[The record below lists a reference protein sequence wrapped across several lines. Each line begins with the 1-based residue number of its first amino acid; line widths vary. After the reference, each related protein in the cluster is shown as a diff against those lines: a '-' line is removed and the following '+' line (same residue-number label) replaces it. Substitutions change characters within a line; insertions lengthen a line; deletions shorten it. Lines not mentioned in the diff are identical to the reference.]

1 VSSEAFPWGIRVVQ
15 APIGRAATPSLV
27 AAVCQ
32 AGGLGTLAAS
42 WTVLDELRGELATI
56 RAMTQKPFAVN
67 LVLAFEQEDR
77 LALLLEDGVPVITF
91 SWGVEPDLVGRASE
105 AGSIVGVQVGNLEA
119 GLRAVEAGAAFLIG
133 QGVEAGGHVESSRP
147 LVELVRDLRDEVD
160 VPVAAAGGIV
170 GEQAVAA
177 AFAAGA
183 SAIVCGTAFLAAREA
198 DVHPV
203 YRERIFGA
211 TGADTTLTTVFD
223 IGWPNAPHR
232 VIRNRTVA
240 EWERPGNLMAGRRPR
255 EGETIASQDGVP
267 IPRYS
272 DAMPTTRTQ
281 GDVGE
286 MALYAGAGVEHVTQ
300 LEVAATITR
309 RLAKLAALS
318 VR

>member
-1 VSSEAFPWGIRVVQ
+1 MQ

-42 WTVLDELRGELATI
+42 WTELDELRGELATI
-56 RAMTQKPFAVN
+56 RALTQEPFAVN

-133 QGVEAGGHVESSRP
+133 QGVEAGGHVEDSRP
-147 LVELVRDLRDEVD
+147 LVELVRDLHDEVE

-183 SAIVCGTAFLAAREA
+183 SAIACGTAFLAALEA

-203 YRERIFGA
+203 YRERIFRA
-211 TGADTTLTTVFD
+211 TGADTTLTTAFD
-223 IGWPNAPHR
+223 VGWPEAPHR
-232 VIRNRTVA
+232 VLRNETVA
-240 EWERPGNLMAGRRPR
+240 DWERAGTPMPGSRPG
-255 EGETIASQDGVP
+255 EGEVVAFRDGVP

-286 MALYAGAGVEHVTQ
+286 MALYGGAGVEHVVQ
-300 LEVAATITR
+300 LESAAAITR
-309 RLAKLAALS
+309 RLAGFAALAA
-318 VR
+318 R

>member
-1 VSSEAFPWGIRVVQ
+1 MVQ

-77 LALLLEDGVPVITF
+77 LALLLEDGVPVITL
-91 SWGVEPDLVGRASE
+91 SWGVQPDLVGRASE

-119 GLRAVEAGAAFLIG
+119 GLRAAEAGAAFLIG

-198 DVHPV
+198 DVHPI

-232 VIRNRTVA
+232 VLRNETVA
-240 EWERPGNLMAGRRPR
+240 EWERAGTPMTGNRPG
-255 EGETIASQDGVP
+255 EGEAVAFRDGIP

-272 DAMPTTRTQ
+272 DAQPTTGTE
-281 GDVGE
+281 GDVSE
-286 MALYAGAGVEHVTQ
+286 LALYAGAGVEHVVR
-300 LEVAATITR
+300 LESAAMITR
-309 RLAKLAALS
+309 RLAGFAAS
-318 VR
+318 AVC

>member
-1 VSSEAFPWGIRVVQ
+1 MSSEAFPWGIRVMQ

-27 AAVCQ
+27 AAVCG

-42 WTVLDELRGELATI
+42 WTELDELWRELAEI
-56 RAMTQKPFAVN
+56 RALTQKPFAVN
-67 LVLAFEQEDR
+67 LVLAFEHEDR

-91 SWGVEPDLVGRASE
+91 SWGVEPDLVERASE
-105 AGSIVGVQVGNLEA
+105 AGSIVGVQVGSLEA
-119 GLRAVEAGAAFLIG
+119 GLRAQKAGAAFLIG
-133 QGVEAGGHVESSRP
+133 QGIEAGGHVESSTP
-147 LVELVRDLRDEVD
+147 LVELIRDLRDQVEI
-160 VPVAAAGGIV
+160 PIAAAGGIV

-203 YRERIFGA
+203 YRDRIFDA

-223 IGWPNAPHR
+223 IGWPEAPHR
-232 VIRNRTVA
+232 VLRNETVA
-240 EWERPGNLMAGRRPR
+240 AWERAGTSTGNRPG
-255 EGETIASQDGVP
+255 EGEAVAFRGGVP

-272 DAMPTTRTQ
+272 DAQPTTATE
-281 GDVGE
+281 GEVGE

-300 LEVAATITR
+300 LESAATITR
-309 RLAKLAALS
+309 RLARLAALA

>member
-91 SWGVEPDLVGRASE
+91 SWGVQPDLVDRASE

-119 GLRAVEAGAAFLIG
+119 GLRAAEAGAAFLIG

-203 YRERIFGA
+203 YRERIFHA
-211 TGADTTLTTVFD
+211 TGADTTLTKVFD
-223 IGWPNAPHR
+223 IGWPEAPHR
-232 VIRNRTVA
+232 VLRNETVA
-240 EWERPGNLMAGRRPR
+240 EWERAGTPMTGNRPG
-255 EGETIASQDGVP
+255 EGEAVAFRDGVP
-267 IPRYS
+267 IPRYR
-272 DAMPTTRTQ
+272 DAQPTTGTE

-286 MALYAGAGVEHVTQ
+286 LALYAGAGVEHVVR
-300 LEVAATITR
+300 LESAAMITR
-309 RLAKLAALS
+309 RLAGFAAS
-318 VR
+318 AVC